1 MSVDDQTSGER
12 WLDMTNA
19 AYDKVTGFLL
29 QVAEPERQAMWIEV
43 TGTSAN
49 QWTCSISLKPLDA
62 AAPHDAIVRH
72 RDLAIVIP
80 ECDFDKVRG
89 ATIDWLDDPFG
100 TSGLRVDNPNTP
112 SPAIGAPPP
121 ADLSG
126 DVAQRVI
133 QVLDQQVNPTIAAH
147 GGRAELV
154 AGGGAPPADVGHL
167 DLGQAGC
174 RGRAQL
180 RVAVLPHPPDP
191 ADRRGDLRI
200 GGTAAQQRAQVVA
213 CDGEQAGEQLA
224 VGRQPGARAAA
235 AERPRHRGDHADLA
249 DPIPV
254 APALDHLTGVIRR
267 DRLERHLGA
276 DHRDDLRRRDHLV
289 HPPAV
294 AVTDVHVL
302 DEAHDVAAAT
312 EVAGHQHHPVLLD
325 ATLDDH

>member
-1 MSVDDQTSGER
+1 MSADDQTSGER

-19 AYDKVTGFLL
+19 AYDKLTGFLL

-49 QWTCSISLKPLDA
+49 QWTCNISLKPLDA

-100 TSGLRVDNPNTP
+100 AGGLRVDNPNTP

-126 DVAQRVI
+126 DVPQRVI

-154 AGGGAPPADVGHL
+154 AVEQGTAYLRLGGGCQGCAMATVTLSQGIERAIIQAAPE
-167 DLGQAGC
+167 
-174 RGRAQL
+174 
-180 RVAVLPHPPDP
+180 
-191 ADRRGDLRI
+191 I
-200 GGTAAQQRAQVVA
+200 TSVV
-213 CDGEQAGEQLA
+213 D
-224 VGRQPGARAAA
+224 
-235 AERPRHRGDHADLA
+235 
-249 DPIPV
+249 
-254 APALDHLTGVIRR
+254 
-267 DRLERHLGA
+267 
-276 DHRDDLRRRDHLV
+276 
-289 HPPAV
+289 
-294 AVTDVHVL
+294 VTDHQSGTNPYF
-302 DEAHDVAAAT
+302 EAAKK
-312 EVAGHQHHPVLLD
+312 
-325 ATLDDH
+325 

>member
-49 QWTCSISLKPLDA
+49 QWTCSLSLKPLDA
-62 AAPHDAIVRH
+62 AAPYDAVVRH

-126 DVAQRVI
+126 DVPQRVI

-154 AGGGAPPADVGHL
+154 AVEQETAYLRLGGGCQGCAMATVTLSQGIEAAII
-167 DLGQAGC
+167 QA
-174 RGRAQL
+174 
-180 RVAVLPHPPDP
+180 VPE
-191 ADRRGDLRI
+191 I
-200 GGTAAQQRAQVVA
+200 TSVV
-213 CDGEQAGEQLA
+213 D
-224 VGRQPGARAAA
+224 
-235 AERPRHRGDHADLA
+235 
-249 DPIPV
+249 
-254 APALDHLTGVIRR
+254 
-267 DRLERHLGA
+267 
-276 DHRDDLRRRDHLV
+276 
-289 HPPAV
+289 
-294 AVTDVHVL
+294 VTD
-302 DEAHDVAAAT
+302 
-312 EVAGHQHHPVLLD
+312 HQTGTNPYFET
-325 ATLDDH
+325 AKK

>member
-112 SPAIGAPPP
+112 SPAIGAPPL

-133 QVLDQQVNPTIAAH
+133 QVLDRQVNPTIAAH

-154 AGGGAPPADVGHL
+154 AIERETVHLRLSGGC
-167 DLGQAGC
+167 QGC
-174 RGRAQL
+174 
-180 RVAVLPHPPDP
+180 
-191 ADRRGDLRI
+191 
-200 GGTAAQQRAQVVA
+200 
-213 CDGEQAGEQLA
+213 
-224 VGRQPGARAAA
+224 
-235 AERPRHRGDHADLA
+235 
-249 DPIPV
+249 
-254 APALDHLTGVIRR
+254 
-267 DRLERHLGA
+267 
-276 DHRDDLRRRDHLV
+276 
-289 HPPAV
+289 AV
-294 AVTDVHVL
+294 ASVTLRQGIETALVRAVPEITSVVDVTD
-302 DEAHDVAAAT
+302 
-312 EVAGHQHHPVLLD
+312 HQSGTNPYFR
-325 ATLDDH
+325 